1 MAVSRQALIAR
12 RHGPDTDPTPGFSR
26 IVAALG
32 YDVTETIEQRRR
44 EHNEYG
50 LGPGAVDRLR
60 DRIRE
65 TDPSLVAV
73 DNQLHEGQLVDLEA
87 AISVAVKDRRDVVL
101 AWLAAGGNRVADN
114 RHTARQLRVRR
125 RELRAGSSPADRS
138 VADLERRLTECDDEL
153 DRLRTRAR
161 RRITEQ
167 QMAGKHH
174 IVLAVTTGENQLW
187 SELTGADGD
196 DADDEGEPTAPL
208 RPAQPRT
215 DTATVDEHAVVVTDT
230 PGTLGGLPA
239 WYERVVPGT
248 VAAIETADV
257 VVTDDPELE
266 LEPTDARRVSLE
278 RGRGS
283 ESGAARLGPEGAGA
297 VSALES
303 QIGTALDDRSVAV
316 EVQLPYTDDGRAT
329 SSWLHEVGSI
339 EGRAYA
345 EAIVLHV
352 DLPRAALDELRT
364 RIAGTAGTVQR
375 RDG

>member
-1 MAVSRQALIAR
+1 MAVSRQALVAR

-26 IVAALG
+26 IVTALG
-32 YDVTETIEQRRR
+32 YDVTETIKQRRQ
-44 EHNEYG
+44 EHNEYD
-50 LGPGAVDRLR
+50 LGPGAVDRLQ
-60 DRIRE
+60 DRIHE

-73 DNQLHEGQLVDLEA
+73 DNRLHEGQLVDLEA
-87 AISVAVKDRRDVVL
+87 AIPGSVAVKDRRDVVL

-114 RHTARQLRVRR
+114 RHTARQLRVHR
-125 RELRAGSSPADRS
+125 RELRAGDEPADRS

-153 DRLRTRAR
+153 DRLRTHAR

-167 QMAGKHH
+167 QIAGKHH
-174 IVLAVTTGENQLW
+174 VVLAATTGERQLW
-187 SELTGADGD
+187 SELTGAD
-196 DADDEGEPTAPL
+196 ADGDEGEPTTPL

-248 VAAIETADV
+248 VAAIETADL

-266 LEPTDARRVSLE
+266 LGPTDATRVSLE

-303 QIGTALDDRSVAV
+303 QIGTALDARSVAV

-339 EGRAYA
+339 EGRTYA

-352 DLPRAALDELRT
+352 DLSRAALDELRT